1 MNAAEPD
8 RKTLLAIYQKM
19 ALIKHSDD
27 RVIGAMKAG
36 RMQMPYYSARGQ
48 ECIPAAIS
56 VLLNDEDY
64 LVTIYRGVNDMLAK
78 GLPAKLLWAELAG
91 KAPGSRSEE
100 HTADLPSRQCSS
112 YAVVSLITNKRPQYY
127 TGKIYVRN
135 T

>member
-64 LVTIYRGVNDMLAK
+64 LVTIYRGVHDMLAK

-91 KAPGSRSEE
+91 KATGRCKGKGDRKSTR
-100 HTADLPSRQCSS
+100 LNSS
-112 YAVVSLITNKRPQYY
+112 H
-127 TGKIYVRN
+127 
-135 T
+135 